1 MKKAARVL
9 VADDD
14 HDIADSLAAVI
25 EARGHSVSVAYSGGE
40 ATRLAHEKRFD
51 IGFLDIMMPGRNGVE
66 CLFDIKRLQPGM
78 TVYMMTGFSVAD
90 LIEQAL
96 AGGALGVLRK
106 PVSPRDVLELLPK
119 SHTGSVLIADE
130 DGDLARSLR
139 AVLTEAGWP
148 VSVADTSDEAKLQA
162 AATHLDAVIVDI
174 DVPMLG
180 GVEICAEL
188 WRMGRNAPTLVV
200 TGELSGWLPVAAGSV
215 CHLFKPVDPAMI
227 LSLIDDTGPASP
239 APSCLKLSGPSPD

>member
-1 MKKAARVL
+1 
-9 VADDD
+9 
-14 HDIADSLAAVI
+14 
-25 EARGHSVSVAYSGGE
+25 
-40 ATRLAHEKRFD
+40 
-51 IGFLDIMMPGRNGVE
+51 
-66 CLFDIKRLQPGM
+66 
-78 TVYMMTGFSVAD
+78 
-90 LIEQAL
+90 
-96 AGGALGVLRK
+96 
-106 PVSPRDVLELLPK
+106 LELLPK

-200 TGELSGWLPVAAGSV
+200 TGELGGWSPVAAGSV

-227 LSLIDDTGPASP
+227 LSLIDDAGSALS
-239 APSCLKLSGPSPD
+239 APPCLKLS